1 MNIKQ
6 VLRPN
11 LQQQATAA
19 ERKPQQKQPSPVA
32 RSSTDRAAWSKQALA
47 FVEEQNRIMWE
58 QKPDKENGS
67 SLYDSLKRDMKTQ
80 DKCLKIAVRIQKGD
94 KVPPEDLAYL
104 AKTDPQA
111 YMMAIAL
118 RHEKPDPKKWES
130 VLDEEDRNGGMET
143 AEGAEAVA
151 DSSGAAEGPSGG
163 AASGGG
169 GTSGGSSSGEA

>member
-19 ERKPQQKQPSPVA
+19 ERKPQQKQPSPVV
-32 RSSTDRAAWSKQALA
+32 RSGTDRAAWSKQALA

-58 QKPDKENGS
+58 QKPDKESGS

-130 VLDEEDRNGGMET
+130 VLDEEDRNGGGMET

-151 DSSGAAEGPSGG
+151 DSSGAAEG
-163 AASGGG
+163 ASGGG
-169 GTSGGSSSGEA
+169 GTSGGGSSSEA

>member
-19 ERKPQQKQPSPVA
+19 ERRPQQKQPSPVV

-58 QKPDKENGS
+58 KKPDKEQGS
-67 SLYDSLKRDMKTQ
+67 SLFDSLERDMKTQ
-80 DKCLKIAVRIQKGD
+80 DKCLKIAIRIQKGD

-104 AKTDPQA
+104 AKTDPKA

-118 RHEKPDPKKWES
+118 RHEKPDPKEWES
-130 VLDEEDRNGGMET
+130 VLDEEDRNGGDMET
-143 AEGAEAVA
+143 GEGAQ
-151 DSSGAAEGPSGG
+151 AAPDSGG
-163 AASGGG
+163 DRKGRI
-169 GTSGGSSSGEA
+169 